1 MARTNVG
8 RPRFY
13 INVLE
18 WLSATG
24 FITTLENLNRTLP
37 VKLERLP
44 STGEPF
50 SDYNID
56 PHAFLGNKTFFAV
69 LGHRGFAQDVSGRL
83 RFDAIYHGPNNQ
95 DEDWV
100 MLFDNIV
107 NSDLDAVAW
116 KANYNGFSIG
126 TFRGDAFQ
134 GGLGGADTL
143 LVRNTSGVSTPL
155 YAGSIIIGTYY
166 DKPHSPD
173 LSLTMEIEYG
183 GIKTIETKGG
193 ASLSNATYTK
203 PPGWYRGNVGAEAW
217 GLYTGNTGYVTTG
230 RSGRRIWNLSFSFLQ
245 DSDLFPEI
253 SSNEPYESTSSSG
266 ELYSTGDTWHLGNT
280 LLDSDTFFSQV
291 IHKTNG
297 GQLPFIFQP
306 DGDGDTPGSGNNNPD
321 QFAICK
327 LNMKSIKFQQ
337 QAPNL
342 YRVSLKIRE
351 VW

>member
-1 MARTNVG
+1 MSRTNVG

-100 MLFDNIV
+100 MLLDNIV
-107 NSDLDAVAW
+107 NSELDAVAW

-166 DKPHSPD
+166 DMPHYPD

-203 PPGWYRGNVGAEAW
+203 PPAWGLIEAW
-217 GLYTGNTGYVTTG
+217 GLQSGETGQITTG
-230 RSGRRIWNLSFSFLQ
+230 RSGRRIWSLSFSYIQ

-266 ELYSTGDTWHLGNT
+266 ELHPTGDWWQGNA